1 VSRPVT
7 GFDYLDAV
15 LNSSVLAMAHRGGA
29 GDPDLLGLENSMAA
43 FGHAASLGYDYL
55 ETDVHLTADGDLV
68 AFHDDVWDRVT
79 DATGP
84 VSASTVA
91 QVAQIR
97 IGGTEP
103 VPLLADL
110 LEEFPGA
117 RINIDLKADGTA
129 EALADLLSATRAADR
144 VCVGSFSATRLNAF
158 RASTRGKVATSASP
172 IEVGAFLA
180 MPVGRAARILT
191 GGRVVAL
198 QVPHRHGRLPI
209 VTAGLVRR
217 AHAAGAHVH
226 VWTVNDPA
234 EMVEL
239 LDLGVDGLISDRT
252 DLLKD
257 LLVSRGQWS
266 GNPVLPGS

>member
-144 VCVGSFSATRLNAF
+144 VCVGSFTD
-158 RASTRGKVATSASP
+158 RGRGLPGDAC
-172 IEVGAFLA
+172 GACR
-180 MPVGRAARILT
+180 PNPYRWPGGRA
-191 GGRVVAL
+191 
-198 QVPHRHGRLPI
+198 
-209 VTAGLVRR
+209 
-217 AHAAGAHVH
+217 
-226 VWTVNDPA
+226 
-234 EMVEL
+234 
-239 LDLGVDGLISDRT
+239 
-252 DLLKD
+252 
-257 LLVSRGQWS
+257 
-266 GNPVLPGS
+266 PGSPPARPTADCYRRPGAPRPRGRSPRACLDRE